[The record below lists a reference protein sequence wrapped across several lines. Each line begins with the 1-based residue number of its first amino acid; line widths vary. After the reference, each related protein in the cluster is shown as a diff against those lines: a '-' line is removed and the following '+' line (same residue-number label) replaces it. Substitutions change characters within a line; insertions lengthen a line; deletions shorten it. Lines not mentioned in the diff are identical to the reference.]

1 MKIFIETSVFIR
13 FLSQDDIK
21 KYKDVSR
28 LIEMIQEGKATPYIS
43 SMVITEIVFVLTR
56 LYQFSK
62 DKVLAALT
70 DLLALRN
77 IVLIEKTDTRKA
89 LYYFKKFNIKY
100 SDCLIATQVPKGVA
114 LITYDHDFQKIPS
127 LIAKTPV
134 EMKI

>member
-77 IVLIEKTDTRKA
+77 IVLIEKTDTR
-89 LYYFKKFNIKY
+89 
-100 SDCLIATQVPKGVA
+100 
-114 LITYDHDFQKIPS
+114 
-127 LIAKTPV
+127 
-134 EMKI
+134 

>member
-70 DLLALRN
+70 GL
-77 IVLIEKTDTRKA
+77 VGIERGS
-89 LYYFKKFNIKY
+89 F
-100 SDCLIATQVPKGVA
+100 
-114 LITYDHDFQKIPS
+114 
-127 LIAKTPV
+127 
-134 EMKI
+134 E